1 MKKSKYLM
9 MLMVLMLVVAL
20 VSIVACGKKDE
31 APSQTGD
38 TGTTAP
44 TKTLKIGF
52 IMPMSGPA
60 SLWGIAIQKD
70 VNAYTA
76 VINEEGGLKI
86 GDEYY
91 TVENYF
97 ADDEATPDK
106 AAQTTNELIN
116 NDGVSAILGYWGI
129 GLPTIASITT
139 PAKVITNFT
148 KPINY
153 NKDTMPYAAF
163 SHDDSYLGFAQLA
176 AIISAFPEMKTMG
189 ISADEVYYAGGKNTI
204 PAFKEI
210 LTEKGIKFVED
221 VYPWSTIDYTTHI
234 EKLHQLGADTLFSW
248 SAPEFEAGKQKE
260 IYNRGYKMNFAGAGT
275 IVDLKS
281 YMDIS
286 GKEAAQGGLHP
297 YNYPWALKT
306 YNIQPEIVDVA
317 LKIKA
322 KTEQMQGKAE
332 IDYDGAFPYGLNS
345 MLMYFQALQK
355 AGTTD
360 PDKVME
366 VTRGG
371 TFDLFSGTQTLGGL
385 ETYGSAVMGHP
396 IGPMG
401 KVEGDKMVFSSEGP
415 AYDVP

>member
-1 MKKSKYLM
+1 MKKNKYLLI
-9 MLMVLMLVVAL
+9 LMALTLIVVL
-20 VSIVACGKKDE
+20 VSVAACGKKEE
-31 APSQTGD
+31 APDTTGE
-38 TGTTAP
+38 GTPGP
-44 TKTLKIGF
+44 TKALKIGF

-60 SLWGIAIQKD
+60 SLWGIAIKKD
-70 VNAYTA
+70 VDAYTA

-91 TVENYF
+91 KVENYF

-106 AAQTTNELIN
+106 APGTTNKLVN
-116 NDGVSAILGYWGI
+116 QDGVSAILGYWGI
-129 GLPTIASITT
+129 GLPTVVSITT
-139 PAKVITNFT
+139 PNKIITNFT

-153 NKDTMPYAAF
+153 NPDTMPYAAF
-163 SHDDSYLGFAQLA
+163 SHDDSYLGFAQLE
-176 AIISAFPEMKTMG
+176 AIINAFPETKTLG
-189 ISADEVYYAGGKNTI
+189 ISADELYYAGGENTI
-204 PAFKEI
+204 PVFKEL

-221 VYPWSTIDYTTHI
+221 VYAWSTIDYTTHI
-234 EKLHQLGADTLFSW
+234 EKLKQLGADTLFSW

-297 YNYPWALKT
+297 YNYPWDLKS
-306 YNIQPEIVDVA
+306 YNIQPEIVEVA

-332 IDYDGAFPYGLNS
+332 MDYDGAFPYGLNS
-345 MLMYFQALQK
+345 MLMYFQSLQK

-360 PDKVME
+360 PDEVMK

-371 TFDLFSGTQTLGGL
+371 TFDLFSGTQTLGGK

-401 KVEGDKMVFSSEGP
+401 KVVGDKMVFSSEGP
-415 AYDVP
+415 AWDVP